1 MFPYNSGMMKQQ
13 IRSVD
18 GCLKYYPQIKKKN
31 QFIKDV
37 YNRLL
42 EFYSEDCLKCYSWMG
57 IQDHMEGVCG
67 DIVLR
72 YYGDLPKRVLCA
84 IPRF

>member
-1 MFPYNSGMMKQQ
+1 
-13 IRSVD
+13 
-18 GCLKYYPQIKKKN
+18 
-31 QFIKDV
+31 
-37 YNRLL
+37 
-42 EFYSEDCLKCYSWMG
+42 MG

>member
-13 IRSVD
+13 IRPVD

-31 QFIKDV
+31 QFVKGI

-57 IQDHMEGVCG
+57 IQDHMENVCG